1 MQGESVNCL
10 ERAVGSV
17 GLIVFPP
24 SGGFAQIDPVGG
36 PITGPSETGFIYKG
50 LDKIE
55 GVVEDAFPV

>member
-10 ERAVGSV
+10 ERAVGFA

-24 SGGFAQIDPVGG
+24 SSGFAQIHPVGG
-36 PITGPSETGFIYKG
+36 PITGPCETGFIYKG

-55 GVVEDAFPV
+55 GMVKDAFPV